1 MILLAEKTVLQNV
14 NGKIQDSLHR
24 SRHGEE

>member
-1 MILLAEKTVLQNV
+1 MILLAEKTVLQDV